1 MRLTVGVSFKKASR
15 RQRRGAH
22 APAGA
27 ARRRLSSF
35 RRLFGPVLHPRTHAN
50 RTRPRTR
57 VSRADF
63 YFDRLKYIP
72 VLIDE
77 RAGTPFSLRLF
88 GVDLSEKIL

>member
-77 RAGTPFSLRLF
+77 LAGIPFSLRLF
-88 GVDLSEKIL
+88 GVDLREKIF